1 MLHNFKTAEETED
14 LSYFCINWFRRMQT
28 RGWLPWTSKH
38 DFSGNNSSG
47 QFMSGKKPCSV
58 PFLDPGCQ
66 WEQGSFLLFF
76 SFSVFLLGLADSCLA
91 NNSRLHSDEGSKLLM
106 DKIVVLHNLENLAC
120 KFYPGLKQIQAW
132 QRYAC
137 FWSELFPIF
146 SSSSRCCVNSK
157 KHKSLESWK
166 KRYFI
171 SISTKGTICTVFAN
185 CKKRDS
191 EIACAGF
198 SCWQMLLIGT
208 KMQSSLKCRF
218 HNLSWFSSNS

>member
-47 QFMSGKKPCSV
+47 QFTSGKKPCSV

-166 KRYFI
+166 KKIFYFYFHQRYNMYC
-171 SISTKGTICTVFAN
+171 ICKLQ
-185 CKKRDS
+185 KKRLRNS
-191 EIACAGF
+191 M
-198 SCWQMLLIGT
+198 CWIQLLTNVTHWNKNAVKSQM
-208 KMQSSLKCRF
+208 
-218 HNLSWFSSNS
+218 